1 MTRYPPPEVL
11 QLHLVQEGLLSP
23 PPREDPPSSAR
34 KFDAAGFVSATGR
47 MLGES
52 MLCDFDFSL
61 SFALSLAARGADGK
75 NCAKLAPGARDIV
88 RQ

>member
-1 MTRYPPPEVL
+1 M
-11 QLHLVQEGLLSP
+11 LSLA
-23 PPREDPPSSAR
+23 PREELASSTSSE
-34 KFDAAGFVSATGR
+34 FEAATFVSATGR

-52 MLCDFDFSL
+52 MLCDLDFSR

-88 RQ
+88 AQ

>member
-1 MTRYPPPEVL
+1 
-11 QLHLVQEGLLSP
+11 
-23 PPREDPPSSAR
+23 
-34 KFDAAGFVSATGR
+34 

-52 MLCDFDFSL
+52 MLCDFDFSR

-88 RQ
+88 TR